1 MININRCQEHLD
13 LYRICSV
20 QQKVYQELLKK
31 IDITNKSNK
40 KRHVLKMRIKRRSSI
55 LEIERRVL
63 KEISTQDVRSQE
75 IRTNENR
82 RIRFSY

>member
-1 MININRCQEHLD
+1 MININRCQEHLN

-40 KRHVLKMRIKRRSSI
+40 KRRVLKMRIKRRSSI

-63 KEISTQDVRSQE
+63 KEIST
-75 IRTNENR
+75 
-82 RIRFSY
+82 